1 MSSSELKKLAKNI
14 LKDVKITANKA
25 EKDARKQ
32 LEKQIGQVLI
42 INKTRFSNTL
52 IQLVPELAGKEG
64 KKSREDIWL
73 AYTARLEGL
82 QSKIPADRLAQMIE
96 EFGPSGRKIRGIRK
110 NDYVFFIRTYASAK
124 RAKGRLLKAV
134 VKRILDRNKKK
145 YSEES
150 LARLGGADNK
160 AGAQLGHAEEGLGY
174 AASSLRVARAQKL
187 LASSSI
193 ASKESIQ
200 TLISEFE
207 QTLNMTIDHT
217 QIVSAKGLRKE
228 YTPILSWQRAIDNN
242 TQAKLESSAIRSF
255 EKGLQNIATLKS
267 STPLGEAIGM
277 VLLDTVAPK
286 RSRVKGKR
294 KSIVSEKSKGAES
307 TKFKGKRKTRGVRDD
322 TVPKDVV
329 PKKSSTSSV
338 SSTPLALI
346 GIFNKELPATL
357 RKNMREPALNYRSG
371 RFAESVKVMDVISTP
386 KGYPSFGY
394 RYDTNPYQ
402 VFEMGRGTPPWATPE
417 RDPRSLI
424 DYSMRE
430 IAAKYAIGR
439 FFTRRL

>member
-1 MSSSELKKLAKNI
+1 
-14 LKDVKITANKA
+14 
-25 EKDARKQ
+25 
-32 LEKQIGQVLI
+32 
-42 INKTRFSNTL
+42 
-52 IQLVPELAGKEG
+52 
-64 KKSREDIWL
+64 
-73 AYTARLEGL
+73 
-82 QSKIPADRLAQMIE
+82 
-96 EFGPSGRKIRGIRK
+96 
-110 NDYVFFIRTYASAK
+110 
-124 RAKGRLLKAV
+124 
-134 VKRILDRNKKK
+134 
-145 YSEES
+145 
-150 LARLGGADNK
+150 
-160 AGAQLGHAEEGLGY
+160 
-174 AASSLRVARAQKL
+174 
-187 LASSSI
+187 
-193 ASKESIQ
+193 
-200 TLISEFE
+200 
-207 QTLNMTIDHT
+207 MTIDHT
-217 QIVSAKGLRKE
+217 QIVSAKGLKKE

-242 TQAKLESSAIRSF
+242 TQAKLEASALRSF

-294 KSIVSEKSKGAES
+294 KPIVSEKSKAKE
-307 TKFKGKRKTRGVRDD
+307 TNKFKGKRKTRGVRDD
-322 TVPKDVV
+322 TLPKDVV
-329 PKKSSTSSV
+329 PKKSSTPGV
-338 SSTPLALI
+338 SGTPLALI

-371 RFAESVKVMDVISTP
+371 RFAQSVKVMDVISTP

-402 VFEMGRGTPPWATPE
+402 VFEMGRGAQPWATPE